1 MRNFLRVS
9 AIVACVWWAGTALAY
24 ELVEVRSGDVLL
36 VRHEGETIALK
47 LGGVWVPAPS
57 GQGVE
62 AQYRGDEARRFVEE
76 TLFTEAAFIEELE
89 ARSPGSPVVEVR
101 IRVGEAGDRDL
112 AVLLAEAGL
121 ALTERTSAAD
131 REHADAIYQ
140 AERAARRAE
149 RGMHDGGL
157 MGFVWSQE
165 QQWDLGT
172 QMVATSLLR
181 TKGGAVA
188 VRGSMGVRSR
198 RSEMMDT
205 TGWACRATDRRGDTE
220 PRTASNRLLLQ
231 RGCHR
236 PRRSTS

>member
-1 MRNFLRVS
+1 MWNYLRVS
-9 AIVACVWWAGTALAY
+9 AVLACVWWAGPALAY
-24 ELVEVRSGDVLL
+24 ELLEVRSGDVLV

-47 LGGVWVPAPS
+47 VGGVWVPAPS

-76 TLFTEAAFIEELE
+76 TLFTEVAFIEELE
-89 ARSPGSPVVEVR
+89 TRSPGSMVVEVR

-157 MGFVWSQE
+157 MEFVWSQE

-181 TKGGAVA
+181 TRGAPQSLSMSVGASSSARSSGGGRSGIHQSAVHA
-188 VRGSMGVRSR
+188 IRDWGSRLGLPPDASR
-198 RSEMMDT
+198 PGR
-205 TGWACRATDRRGDTE
+205 
-220 PRTASNRLLLQ
+220 
-231 RGCHR
+231 
-236 PRRSTS
+236 